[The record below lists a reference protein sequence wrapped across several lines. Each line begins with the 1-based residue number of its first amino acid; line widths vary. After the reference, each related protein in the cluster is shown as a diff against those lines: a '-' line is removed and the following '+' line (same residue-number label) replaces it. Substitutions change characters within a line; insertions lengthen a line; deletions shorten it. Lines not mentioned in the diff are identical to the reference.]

1 MSTQNE
7 NGVILLPVKIRFMV
21 FVAPRDYGGPSAAG
35 DLNADL
41 SKAHLTGLTPE
52 AFISVLKPRPQG
64 YTYEELA
71 EQLSHGQKVLTGTP
85 LLAWQV
91 L

>member
-1 MSTQNE
+1 MSTQIE
-7 NGVILLPVKIRFMV
+7 NGVTLLPVKIRFLV
-21 FVAPRDYGGPSAAG
+21 FMAPRDYGGPSAVG
-35 DLNADL
+35 DLSADL
-41 SKAHLTGLTPE
+41 NKAHLTGLAPE

-64 YTYEELA
+64 YTCEELA
-71 EQLSHGQKVLTGTP
+71 EQLSQGQKVLTGTP

>member
-1 MSTQNE
+1 MSTPN
-7 NGVILLPVKIRFMV
+7 NSGVTLLPVKIRFML
-21 FVAPRDYGGPSAAG
+21 FVAPRDYGGPSAAD
-35 DLNADL
+35 DLSADL
-41 SKAHLTGLTPE
+41 REAHLTGLAPE

-64 YTYEELA
+64 YSYEELA
-71 EQLSHGQKVLTGTP
+71 QQLSQGQKVLTGTP